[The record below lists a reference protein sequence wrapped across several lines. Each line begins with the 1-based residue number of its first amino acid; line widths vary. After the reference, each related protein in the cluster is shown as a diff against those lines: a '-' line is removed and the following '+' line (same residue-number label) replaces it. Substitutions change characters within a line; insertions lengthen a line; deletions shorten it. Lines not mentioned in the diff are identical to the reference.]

1 MNDISTFNMA
11 QQHRIFLAL
20 VALGACFLI
29 ADRTSAQSGVAIGAG
44 SPTPA
49 SCAALDVQSTTQGAL
64 IPRMTSAQRN
74 AIAAPAQ
81 GLTIYDTTVGDVYYF
96 DGTLWRRSD
105 QWHRTGSEVSITGN
119 VGINTLVPS
128 YPLDCNGTGR
138 VQGFTTLGDGAETSA
153 VKMKLITGTLAWG
166 IGISHGLDASKII
179 GVEAMAQGTD
189 GAWYCPGYDAVSGYR
204 FHWYADGATIRFD
217 VDTQGASAQ
226 VLNQPVK
233 LLVTYRQ

>member
-1 MNDISTFNMA
+1 MNTFNMA
-11 QQHRIFLAL
+11 QPHRTFLAL
-20 VALGACFLI
+20 VALGACVLI
-29 ADRTSAQSGVAIGAG
+29 THRTSAQSGVAIGSG

-81 GLTIYDTTVGDVYYF
+81 GLAIYDTTVGDNFYF

-105 QWHRTGSEVSITGN
+105 QWHRTGSEVNITGN
-119 VGINTLVPS
+119 VGINTIAPA

-138 VQGFTTLGDGAETSA
+138 VQGFTTLGDAAQTNA
-153 VKMKLITGTLAWG
+153 VKMKLLTGTLAWG
-166 IGISHGLDASKII
+166 GSVAHGLDPSDILS
-179 GVEAMAQGTD
+179 VEAMVQGTD
-189 GAWYCPGYDAVSGYR
+189 GAWYCPGYDAVNGYR
-204 FHWYADGATIRFD
+204 FHWYADGSSIRFD

-233 LLVTYRQ
+233 FLLMYRQ